1 MSGFKSLPPE
11 DGATLREPGAGDRP
25 LGMTVH
31 SVPAPDLQVMD
42 QNARTRKGRITLV
55 LMFLAV
61 MSPVIASYFTY
72 YVLRPEGRRNY
83 GTLIDPQRPMPAVSG
98 VDAEGKP
105 LALAALRHQWLLI
118 SVADTACNAECEQHL
133 YLSRQ
138 LRESLGKDK
147 DRLDWV
153 WLHTGSEPIPE
164 RLRQGLSAGKVLRMD
179 RGELGRWLEP
189 ESGHALENHL
199 YLVDPMGNWMMRFP
213 AKVDAAK
220 ARRDME
226 RLLRASSSWDTA
238 GRPS

>member
-1 MSGFKSLPPE
+1 M
-11 DGATLREPGAGDRP
+11 REPGLADSP

-31 SVPAPDLQVMD
+31 SVPSPDLQVMD
-42 QNARTRKGRITLV
+42 QQARTRKGRITLL

-83 GTLIDPQRPMPAVSG
+83 GALIAPQRPMPDAVG
-98 VDAEGKP
+98 MAPDGTP
-105 LALAALRHQWLLI
+105 QALSTLRHQWLLV
-118 SVADTACNAECEQHL
+118 SVADTTCNASCEQHL

-138 LRESLGKDK
+138 LREGLGKDK

-153 WLHTGSEPIPE
+153 WLHTGSEPIPD
-164 RLRQGLSAGKVLRMD
+164 RLKAGLSAGKVLRMD
-179 RGELGRWLEP
+179 RDALARWLEP
-189 ESGHALENHL
+189 EAGNLLEDHL
-199 YLVDPMGNWMMRFP
+199 YLIDPMGNWMMRFP
-213 AKVDAAK
+213 AKLDPAK

-226 RLLRASSSWDTA
+226 RVLRASSSWDVA